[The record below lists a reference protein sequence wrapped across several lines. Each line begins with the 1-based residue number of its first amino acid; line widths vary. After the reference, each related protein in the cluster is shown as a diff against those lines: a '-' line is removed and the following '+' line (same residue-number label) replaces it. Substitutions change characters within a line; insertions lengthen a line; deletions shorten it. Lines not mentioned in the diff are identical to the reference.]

1 MISFFLMLSCLFNDK
16 IAVSPDTAGTNS
28 VIYPTSDAVW
38 LFDGFGGCSIGG
50 GGTCEYNQAELVLQ
64 NDGWVTSYSSSWYTP
79 SDYRALFLL
88 APNLIHEDS
97 PTNDEIDDLKAAL
110 SLGMRLIITAED
122 GLCQSQS
129 VETILDQVGASI
141 RFSGESL
148 DHDRI
153 IEVSTLADHQI
164 NTNANSYSFVDPCY
178 VEGGTK
184 LFQDAERRVYGGAE
198 QLSGGGEIVLIGDS
212 DFFDDSGYLTTLDN
226 ARLIRNLAWIDP
238 DITP

>member
-1 MISFFLMLSCLFNDK
+1 MNSIFLLLSCVFNDK
-16 IAVSPDTAGTNS
+16 STMNPDTAGNS
-28 VIYPTSDAVW
+28 SVVYPTTDAVW
-38 LFDGFGGCSIGG
+38 FFDGFGGCSIGG
-50 GGTCEYNQAELVLQ
+50 GGTCEYNQAESVLQ
-64 NDGWVTSYSSSWYTP
+64 SDGWLTSYSSSWYNP
-79 SDYRALFLL
+79 SDYRAIFLL

-97 PTNDEIDDLKAAL
+97 PTNEEIDALKSAL

-129 VETILDQVGASI
+129 VETILEQVGARI
-141 RFSGESL
+141 RFSGEAL
-148 DHDRI
+148 DHNRI
-153 IEVSTLADHQI
+153 IEVSTLSDHQI
-164 NTNANSYSFVDPCY
+164 NTSANRYSFVDPCF

-198 QLSGGGEIVLIGDS
+198 QLSGGGEIVLLGDS

-238 DITP
+238 NITP